1 MKQLAVLGGGSWGTA
16 LAMAFASRFENVRQW
31 VYEVDLATRMQQS
44 RENEVFLPGFKL
56 ADNIQVYHRLSDTV
70 AGADVVLCVVPS
82 HHLRAICLQV
92 KPYLTQNMLLV
103 SATKGIEN
111 VTLLRMSEVIDQ
123 VTGYEAAV
131 LSGPSFAKEVARN
144 EPTACVIASK
154 YPGLARTIQSALA
167 TPTFRLYANSDPIG
181 TEIGGAI
188 KNVMAIA
195 SGVCHGLGF
204 GSNTMSALITRGLAE
219 MTRLAVS
226 LGGEAQTLSGLSGV
240 GDLVLTTTG
249 GLSRNRSVGIE
260 IAKGRSL
267 DDIIGS
273 MKMVAEGVETTRAGR
288 DLGRKQGIDMPIT
301 NMMYSVLFENKPPK
315 RAIAELME
323 RTLKME

>member
-16 LAMAFASRFENVRQW
+16 LAMALSPRFESVKQW
-31 VYEVDLATRMQQS
+31 AYEVELAAQMQQI
-44 RENEVFLPGFKL
+44 RENQVFLPGFL
-56 ADNIQVYHRLSDTV
+56 LPENLTISHRLSDTV
-70 AGADVVLCVVPS
+70 ADADVLLCVVPS
-82 HHLRAICLQV
+82 HHLRTIFTQV
-92 KPYLTQNMLLV
+92 KPYLSSKMLIV

-111 VTLLRMSEVIDQ
+111 GTLLRMSEVIFA

-144 EPTACVIASK
+144 EPTACVIASQ
-154 YPGLARTIQSALA
+154 YPGLARTIQATFA
-167 TPTFRLYANSDPIG
+167 TPIFRLYANSDPVG
-181 TEIGGAI
+181 TEIGGAV

-195 SGVCHGLGF
+195 SGVCHGLGY

-226 LGGEAQTLSGLSGV
+226 LGGEAQTLSGLAGV

-260 IAKGRSL
+260 LAKGRTL

-273 MKMVAEGVETTRAGR
+273 TKMVAEGVETTRATR
-288 DLGRKQGIDMPIT
+288 DLGHKQGVDMPIT
-301 NMMYSVLFENKPPK
+301 NMVHAVLFEGKAPK

-323 RTLKME
+323 RALKME